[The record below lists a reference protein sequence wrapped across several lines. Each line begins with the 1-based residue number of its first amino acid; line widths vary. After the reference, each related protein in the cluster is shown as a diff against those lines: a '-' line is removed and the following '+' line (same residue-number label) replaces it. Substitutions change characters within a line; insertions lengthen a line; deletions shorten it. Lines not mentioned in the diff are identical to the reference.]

1 LSFRLL
7 HPCRLLAI
15 GIKTISADDYT
26 CMDPK
31 LRQSYSA
38 PGHACAPALRL
49 PGVHERSF
57 PAVDDHIV
65 RPETRE
71 EMVRGELILAQA
83 DPPHADRHARLDHVT
98 LAHVKAGYIVSSELL
113 TRFGPKSNFA
123 TDVCVRKEGTD
134 PSSGRRYLEELAF
147 EIVNE
152 QSLRHITVRA
162 EDIIGRGVRR
172 LIVIF
177 VKKGTVTEWSPSEH
191 RFVPLPLDGMLEDP
205 TLAQPIPI
213 RAMLDAAA
221 AKRAVAAAVWAQD
234 PWLLERKQEL
244 SEQGLQQGLVRGHQ
258 QGLEQGL
265 VRGQRVSLLLVL
277 EGRGLHPNDEQRA
290 TIESCT
296 DPDRLQR
303 WLRAAGRVTSVAE
316 LLEA

>member
-1 LSFRLL
+1 
-7 HPCRLLAI
+7 
-15 GIKTISADDYT
+15 
-26 CMDPK
+26 MDPK
-31 LRQSYSA
+31 PRHAFSA
-38 PGHACAPALRL
+38 PGPTPVSALRF
-49 PGVHERSF
+49 PGVHEGPF
-57 PAVDDHIV
+57 PGVDDHIV

-71 EMVRGELILAQA
+71 EMVRGELMIAQPA
-83 DPPHADRHARLDHVT
+83 KPPHAESHARLDHVT
-98 LAHVKAGYIVSSELL
+98 LAHVAPGYIVSSDLL

-134 PSSGRRYLEELAF
+134 PASGNRYLEELAF

-152 QSLRHITVRA
+152 QSLRHITIRA

-177 VKKGTVTEWSPSEH
+177 VKRGTVTEWSPAEQ
-191 RFVPLPLDGMLEDP
+191 RFVPLPLDGVLEDP

-221 AKRAVAAAVWAQD
+221 ARQAVAAAVWAQDD

-244 SEQGLQQGLVRGHQ
+244 SQQGQHLA
-258 QGLEQGL
+258 
-265 VRGQRVSLLLVL
+265 LLLML
-277 EGRGLHPNDEQRA
+277 EGRGLHPNHEQRA
-290 TIESCT
+290 IIESCT
-296 DPDRLQR
+296 DPQRLQL
-303 WLRAAGRVTSVAE
+303 WLRMAGRVATVAE